1 MWSADFFFS
10 HLLFSGKFLSSSIQG
25 LKNKVVNQN
34 ERSKKLKWLQWKEEG
49 NKGTKINFVTWILG
63 WTRVLKPGPVVDSA
77 GSRVLTGSLDQFFFL
92 TQNNVVL
99 VKKKKINGLQP
110 SFWSGLAKST
120 GRVTSSRNFPCFFL
134 NSARFQPRVGPGFKT
149 MGWTCYSSML
159 YNLVPY
165 L

>member
-1 MWSADFFFS
+1 
-10 HLLFSGKFLSSSIQG
+10 

-77 GSRVLTGSLDQFFFL
+77 GSRVLTGSLGQFFFL

-99 VKKKKINGLQP
+99 VKKIN
-110 SFWSGLAKST
+110 KST
-120 GRVTSSRNFPCFFL
+120 GYNQVFDRVLPSQLVGSPLVVTSPVFS
-134 NSARFQPRVGPGFKT
+134 
-149 MGWTCYSSML
+149 
-159 YNLVPY
+159 
-165 L
+165 